1 MTAKN
6 LYEAMLIELNKV
18 NAPSLLLE
26 DYNYFINKAV
36 NQYINKRYGIYD
48 INQQTT
54 DDLRVLKATATL
66 KAKKVEQNYG
76 ILRDKDA
83 LEFFGK
89 GNLFGA
95 TYTVDLPD
103 DYLHALNCICV
114 YEVLKPYKCYS
125 QKIWSRPAERL
136 TADAW
141 STVYDNAYMCPTYR
155 RPYYYIHNVN
165 RSENLPTNEFDEDI
179 SGSTDQVAYTNISAY
194 TKVYTLKA
202 EDNEN
207 VRYITVG
214 LKDGKY
220 YLTEGTLQLSIELTS
235 DQEGTA
241 VNGLYY
247 NFKSDAIETTANS
260 DNSQFK
266 ISSVRISGNEK
277 TEPLGDSWQT
287 TYPRKITLEGGGE
300 IDTVDKT
307 TFSRHVNPTRVR
319 CEIRYGRD
327 DSVFALRYVMMD
339 YIKAP
344 QYIKLTQEQLDL
356 TIDTSQKLE
365 FPDQVCQEIIN
376 ELVLLILENASDQRL
391 ATHPRVSDSIVQPAQ
406 QQQPQQRA
414 QQAS

>member
-1 MTAKN
+1 MTAKG

-48 INQQTT
+48 VNQQTT
-54 DDLRVLKATATL
+54 DDLRVLKATTTL
-66 KAKKVEQNYG
+66 KAKKVEQSYG
-76 ILRDKDA
+76 SIKDDDA
-83 LEFFGK
+83 LSFFGQ

-95 TYTVDLPD
+95 TYVVDLPD

-114 YEVLKPYKCYS
+114 YEVLRPYKCYT
-125 QKIWSRPAERL
+125 QKVWSRPAERL

-165 RSENLPTNEFDEDI
+165 RSETLPTNEFDEEI
-179 SGSTDQVAYTNISAY
+179 SGSTDQVAYTND
-194 TKVYTLKA
+194 TG
-202 EDNEN
+202 DNN
-207 VRYITVG
+207 
-214 LKDGKY
+214 
-220 YLTEGTLQLSIELTS
+220 
-235 DQEGTA
+235 
-241 VNGLYY
+241 
-247 NFKSDAIETTANS
+247 
-260 DNSQFK
+260 
-266 ISSVRISGNEK
+266 
-277 TEPLGDSWQT
+277 TEPLGDSLEV
-287 TYPRKITLEGGGE
+287 TYPRRISIGDGE

-344 QYIKLTQEQLDL
+344 QYIKLTQQQIDT

-376 ELVLLILENASDQRL
+376 ELVLLVLENASDQRL
-391 ATHPRVSDSIVQPAQ
+391 ATQPRVSQSIVQPAQ
-406 QQQPQQRA
+406 QQQSQQA